1 MVTGYFVIKLPRFWI
16 GVYMDVLKGQL
27 RVLSKKYSLEIIGLL
42 YESPNYVSNIASILG
57 IPYATTQQRVNELVR
72 AKILES
78 YSSLEELSKRPVR
91 MVRLKNFR
99 LELSPRIISQ
109 IVKN

>member
-1 MVTGYFVIKLPRFWI
+1 MTGYFDIKLTRFWL
-16 GVYMDVLKGQL
+16 GVFVDPLREQL

-42 YESPNYVSNIASILG
+42 YESPNYVSNISSLLG
-57 IPYATTQQRVNELVR
+57 LPYATTQQRVNELVR
-72 AKILES
+72 ANILES
-78 YSSLEELSKRPVR
+78 YNSLEKLSRRPVR

-109 IVKN
+109 IVKS